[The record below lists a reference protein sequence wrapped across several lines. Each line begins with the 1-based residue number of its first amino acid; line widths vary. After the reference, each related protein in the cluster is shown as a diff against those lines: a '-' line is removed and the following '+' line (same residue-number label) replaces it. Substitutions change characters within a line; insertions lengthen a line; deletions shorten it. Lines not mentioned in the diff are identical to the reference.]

1 MRRSWSLRTR
11 LFAAIGAIVAL
22 SVAITLALGLVLTRR
37 AVDDATLKD
46 LDHQAALIVGEERSA
61 LSPLTHLPQLR
72 PYLAAQ
78 HERYLLDPKV
88 LSAEAQAELGRA
100 RSVTGLDHDRRD
112 RLLLRGPP
120 GRLRPGVHPAPPEE
134 PDGHALDALR
144 GGDRDRGPHG
154 RPARGDRG
162 VRARAPDRPARRPG
176 RGGESRP
183 GRGKH
188 PAPVPVE
195 GAAELA
201 TLAVS
206 FNDLAEQLARAREA
220 ERSFLLSVSHELK
233 TPLTAIA
240 GYAEALRE
248 GVVTAQDAADTIIVE
263 AERLGRLVGDL
274 LDLARMNRTDFA
286 IHLAEV
292 DLAEIAARR
301 RPPLR
306 VAGCGVRDHALG
318 GLGRGCRTC
327 GRRRRP
333 RAPGRLE
340 PASRTRCA
348 SRRRAARY
356 GWSPSRGRCASR
368 TPAPALAP
376 TTAPTRSS
384 ASTSTRVTAAS
395 GRSARASAWRSSR
408 S

>member
-1 MRRSWSLRTR
+1 MRRSWSLRAR

-100 RSVTGLDHDRRD
+100 RSVTGSITIDGTAYYYAAHPVVSGRAFI
-112 RLLLRGPP
+112 LLRPKSLTGTRWTPF
-120 GRLRPGVHPAPPEE
+120 VEAIVVA
-134 PDGHALDALR
+134 ALT
-144 GGDRDRGPHG
+144 GGLL
-154 RPARGDRG
+154 AAIAAF
-162 VRARAPDRPARRPG
+162 VLARRIVRPVT
-176 RGGESRP
+176 RVAAASRDLAA
-183 GRGKH
+183 GKH

-292 DLAEIAARR
+292 DLAEIAHDAVRR
-301 RPPLR
+301 YESQAAEFGISLS
-306 VAGCGVRDHALG
+306 VVS
-318 GLGRGCRTC
+318 GRSSRTG
-327 GRRRRP
+327 GRRCRP

-340 PASRTRCA
+340 PASRMHCA
-348 SRRRAARY
+348 SPRPAARY
-356 GWSPSRGRCASR
+356 GWSSSRGRCASR
-368 TPAPALAP
+368 TPAPGLEP

-384 ASTSTRVTAAS
+384 ASTSTRVSAAS
-395 GRSARASAWRSSR
+395 GRWARASAWRSSR
-408 S
+408 N